1 MPRSFHDTTFRTQR
15 GSRGLLNANDQAL
28 SEHVERFLDAR
39 QFGGAPG
46 IEHPPHFLLVASK
59 PSRQMHFGGAPGIE
73 HPPHFLLVASKPSRK
88 MHISHT
94 ALSHRKI
101 ERRLRRHWRR
111 DRDQPFASRRPGR
124 LRDFKPVR
132 NPSGDRLLQTIR
144 RLPDSNPLSVSLR
157 DGLRNIPERNHQ
169 DSRLSFP
176 PKSRRIYERA
186 HGCFLYSKSFWLRQS
201 CLSIL

>member
-59 PSRQMHFGGAPGIE
+59 PSRQMH
-73 HPPHFLLVASKPSRK
+73 
-88 MHISHT
+88 ISHT
-94 ALSHRKI
+94 GLSHRKI